1 MPHSIIDNLNKINKE
16 IESESKKWQQEKVK
30 LIAVSKKQ
38 PVNKIQD
45 LINAGHLYFAENQ
58 IKEANEKWPN
68 ILKNNQK
75 IKLHFIGHLQRN
87 KTKEALKLF
96 DIIETIDNEKLALEI
111 TKHLT
116 ESSKTKEMLIQINI
130 GKEEQKYGIEPEI
143 ASEFIKFT
151 INDLK
156 LPIKG
161 LMCIPPKDENP
172 APFFAFM
179 KKIAKENNLHYLSQ
193 GMSNDYKEAIKI
205 GTSQVRIGTN
215 IFGLRE
221 GYTQ

>member
-1 MPHSIIDNLNKINKE
+1 MPQSIIDNLNKINTE

-38 PVNKIQD
+38 PVNKILD

-58 IKEANEKWPN
+58 IKEAKEKWPN
-68 ILKNNQK
+68 ILKENKK
-75 IKLHFIGHLQRN
+75 IKLYFIGHLQIN

-96 DIIETIDNEKLALEI
+96 DMIETIDNEKLALEI
-111 TKHLT
+111 TKHLN
-116 ESSKTKEMLIQINI
+116 ESCKTKEMLIQINI
-130 GKEEQKYGIEPEI
+130 GKEEQKYGIEPKV
-143 ASEFIKFT
+143 AKDFINFT
-151 INDLK
+151 KNDLK

-205 GTSQVRIGTN
+205 GTNQVRIGTS

>member
-1 MPHSIIDNLNKINKE
+1 MPQSIIDNLNKINTE

-38 PVNKIQD
+38 PVNKILD

-58 IKEANEKWPN
+58 IKEAKEKWPN
-68 ILKNNQK
+68 ILEENKK

-96 DIIETIDNEKLALEI
+96 DMIETIDNEKLALEI
-111 TKHLT
+111 TKHLN
-116 ESSKTKEMLIQINI
+116 ESCKTKEMLIQINI

-143 ASEFIKFT
+143 AKDFINFT
-151 INDLK
+151 KNDLK

-205 GTSQVRIGTN
+205 GTNQVRIGTN

-221 GYTQ
+221 GYTK

>member
-1 MPHSIIDNLNKINKE
+1 MPQLIIDNLDKINNE
-16 IESESKKWQQEKVK
+16 IESESKKWQQEKIK

-38 PVNKIQD
+38 PVNKILE

-58 IKEANEKWPN
+58 IKEAKEKWPN
-68 ILKNNQK
+68 IQKNNHK

-87 KTKEALKLF
+87 KVKEALKLF
-96 DIIETIDNEKLALEI
+96 DMIETIDNEKLAIEI
-111 TKHLT
+111 SKHLT

-143 ASEFIKFT
+143 ANEFIEFT
-151 INDLK
+151 RNDLN

-179 KKIAKENNLHYLSQ
+179 KKIAKENNLNYLSQ
-193 GMSNDYKEAIKI
+193 GMSGDYKEAIKI
-205 GTSQVRIGTN
+205 GTSQVRIGTS

-221 GYTQ
+221 GYS

>member
-1 MPHSIIDNLNKINKE
+1 MPQSIIDNLNKINTE

-38 PVNKIQD
+38 PVNKILD

-58 IKEANEKWPN
+58 IKEAKEKWPN
-68 ILKNNQK
+68 ILEENKK

-96 DIIETIDNEKLALEI
+96 DMIETIDNEKLALEI
-111 TKHLT
+111 TKHLN
-116 ESSKTKEMLIQINI
+116 ESCKTKEMLIQINI

-143 ASEFIKFT
+143 AKDFINFT
-151 INDLK
+151 KNDLK

-205 GTSQVRIGTN
+205 GTNQVRIGTN

-221 GYTQ
+221 GYAK

>member
-1 MPHSIIDNLNKINKE
+1 MPQSIIDNLNKINTE

-38 PVNKIQD
+38 PVNKILD

-58 IKEANEKWPN
+58 IKEAKEKWPN
-68 ILKNNQK
+68 ILKENKK

-96 DIIETIDNEKLALEI
+96 DMIETIDNEKLALEI
-111 TKHLT
+111 TKHLN
-116 ESSKTKEMLIQINI
+116 ESCKTKEMLIQINI
-130 GKEEQKYGIEPEI
+130 GKEEQKYGIEPKV
-143 ASEFIKFT
+143 AKDFINFT
-151 INDLK
+151 KNDLK

-205 GTSQVRIGTN
+205 GTNQVRIGTS

>member
-1 MPHSIIDNLNKINKE
+1 MPQSIIDNLDKINKE
-16 IESESKKWQQEKVK
+16 IESESKKWQQEKAK

-38 PVNKIQD
+38 PVGKILD

-58 IKEANEKWPN
+58 IKEAKEKWPN

-75 IKLHFIGHLQRN
+75 LKLHFIGHLQRN
-87 KTKEALKLF
+87 KAKDALKLF
-96 DIIETIDNEKLALEI
+96 DVIETIDNEKLALEI
-111 TKHLT
+111 TKHLN
-116 ESSKTKEMLIQINI
+116 ESCKTKEMLIQINI

-143 ASEFIKFT
+143 AKDFINFT
-151 INDLK
+151 RNDLK

-205 GTSQVRIGTN
+205 GTNQVRIGTN

-221 GYTQ
+221 G

>member
-1 MPHSIIDNLNKINKE
+1 MPQSIIDNLNKINTE

-38 PVNKIQD
+38 PVNKILD

-58 IKEANEKWPN
+58 IKEAKEKWPN
-68 ILKNNQK
+68 ILEENKK

-96 DIIETIDNEKLALEI
+96 DMIETIDNEKLALEI
-111 TKHLT
+111 TKHLN
-116 ESSKTKEMLIQINI
+116 ESCKTKEMLIQINI

-143 ASEFIKFT
+143 AKDFINFT
-151 INDLK
+151 KNDLK

-205 GTSQVRIGTN
+205 GTNQVRIGTN